1 MLILGLIGL
10 KVTVHVQSQSHHP
23 TDVCQNYM
31 YQQIL
36 LRAFNPITLRVNS

>member
-23 TDVCQNYM
+23 TDVCQK
-31 YQQIL
+31 L
-36 LRAFNPITLRVNS
+36 VHVSANSFKSV